1 MISGPLR
8 HEVLISGFGGQ
19 GVVLAGKLLANAALM
34 EGHQVVWAPSYG
46 PEMRGGEV
54 HCTVIISSQR
64 IGSPEISF
72 ADTLM
77 VMDRN
82 SLQKFAHRVKPN
94 GLMVLNSS
102 LIPDE
107 DGANEC
113 QVLRIPAN
121 QIAEEMGDIRIA
133 NVVMLGAFLGER
145 PVISPASLE
154 DAIRTVGG
162 EAGSKPAVIELNIQ
176 AFARG
181 IELARGRN

>member
-1 MISGPLR
+1 MTGVPLL
-8 HEVLISGFGGQ
+8 HGVVIAGFGGQ
-19 GVVLAGKLLANAALM
+19 GVVLAGKLLANAALA

-54 HCTVIISSQR
+54 HCTVIVSSRR
-64 IGSPEISF
+64 IGSPEVSV
-72 ADTLM
+72 ADTLL

-82 SLQKFAHRVKPN
+82 SLRKFARRVKPD

-107 DGANEC
+107 NGANGC
-113 QVLRIPAN
+113 QVLRVPAN
-121 QIAEEMGDIRIA
+121 EIAEEMGDIRIA
-133 NVVMLGAFLGER
+133 NVVMLGAFLGQR
-145 PVISPASLE
+145 PVIPPASLE
-154 DAIRTVGG
+154 DAIRTVGH

-181 IELARGRN
+181 IKLARGA